1 MSQVITVTLFHD
13 VLGRKWVAISRV
25 ISGHSQDNNLRK

>member
-13 VLGRKWVAISRV
+13 VLGRKWLAISRV
-25 ISGHSQDNNLRK
+25 ISGDSQDNNLRK